1 MNINL
6 KPEYEQFIQS
16 QIANGQFA
24 TVDQV
29 INEAVKLLEKQANQL
44 EELKRKISLGTEQIK
59 QGSVTDGEV
68 VFERLQA
75 KIRLIAQENE

>member
-6 KPEYEQFIQS
+6 KPEYEQFIRS

-24 TVDQV
+24 TVDEV
-29 INEAVKLLEKQANQL
+29 INEAVKLLENRANQL
-44 EELKRKISLGTEQIK
+44 EELKRKIVLGTEQIK

-75 KIRLIAQENE
+75 KIRSIAQENE

>member
-16 QIANGQFA
+16 QIANGQFT
-24 TVDQV
+24 TVDEV
-29 INEAVKLLEKQANQL
+29 INEAVKLLENRANQL
-44 EELKRKISLGTEQIK
+44 EELKRKIVLGTEQIK

-75 KIRLIAQENE
+75 KIRSIAQENE

>member
-6 KPEYEQFIQS
+6 KPEYEQFIQL

-24 TVDQV
+24 TVDEV

-44 EELKRKISLGTEQIK
+44 EELKRKIALGTEQIK

-68 VFERLQA
+68 VFERLQVESH
-75 KIRLIAQENE
+75 RFVDL

>member
-24 TVDQV
+24 TVDEV

-44 EELKRKISLGTEQIK
+44 EKLKRKIALGTEQIK
-59 QGSVTDGEV
+59 QGSLTDGEV

>member
-6 KPEYEQFIQS
+6 QPEYEQFIQS

-24 TVDQV
+24 TVDEV
-29 INEAVKLLEKQANQL
+29 INEAVKLLEKRANQL
-44 EELKRKISLGTEQIK
+44 EEFKIKIALGTEQIK

-75 KIRLIAQENE
+75 KIRLIDQKNE

>member
-1 MNINL
+1 MNIHL
-6 KPEYEQFIQS
+6 KPEYEQFIRS

-24 TVDQV
+24 TVDEV
-29 INEAVKLLEKQANQL
+29 INEAVKLLENRANQL
-44 EELKRKISLGTEQIK
+44 EELKRKIVLGTEQIK

-75 KIRLIAQENE
+75 KIRSIAQENE

>member
-6 KPEYEQFIQS
+6 KPEYEQFIRS

-24 TVDQV
+24 TVDEV
-29 INEAVKLLEKQANQL
+29 INEAVKLLENRANQL
-44 EELKRKISLGTEQIK
+44 EELKRKIVLGTEQIK

-68 VFERLQA
+68 VFERLQSP
-75 KIRLIAQENE
+75 KP

>member
-24 TVDQV
+24 TVDEV

-44 EELKRKISLGTEQIK
+44 EELKRKISLGTKQIK

-75 KIRLIAQENE
+75 KIRLISQENE